1 MPRGYARQGLPP
13 LRGGAR
19 RERRPAGCGSMTRIT
34 VTLLIAL
41 AAGGV
46 AQDAAAQ
53 GSGSSAAAAQP
64 RVLVVPFENA
74 RDEARF
80 HWLSEAAAVLL
91 TDGLRAGG
99 PAAIVRSQRVR
110 AFEQLYLPVSGSLS
124 RATII
129 KVGHLVG
136 AGDVIIGTYRVDGT
150 TLSVTA
156 RSIRLD
162 AGRLQPEVTERGELT
177 ELFGIFERLA
187 GRLGRAGAPPGSA
200 AAHPPLDAFENYIK
214 GLVAESPVSQ
224 ASFLEAAL
232 RDAPAFDRARLAL
245 WEVRTEQADHVAA
258 LDTVRAVAPTSPY
271 AFHARF
277 FAGIS
282 LIELKRY
289 DEALGVLR
297 ALQESPA
304 TAPSALAAVL
314 NNLGVLVLRRGATP
328 QTGSAAY
335 YLTKAT
341 DADPDPD
348 YMFNLG
354 YAYASD
360 RNFQG
365 GLYWLREALRRDPA
379 DVDAHYVLAVA
390 LNATGGTVEAGRER
404 DLARRL
410 SSRYEELDR
419 RAVESRT
426 AVPPGLERM
435 RLDPDGSWAE
445 RPDQTIV
452 SPAQREQRE
461 LATFHLDQGR
471 KLFHRGQHRE
481 ALAEL
486 RKAVYLSPYEAQAHL
501 LIGRIHLRGGRPADA
516 VDAFKISIWSEDHAP
531 AHVYLAEAFLKL
543 GDSANARA
551 EVQRALVLDPSSA
564 EAKRVLAEIR

>member
-1 MPRGYARQGLPP
+1 
-13 LRGGAR
+13 
-19 RERRPAGCGSMTRIT
+19 MTRMI
-34 VTLLIAL
+34 VALLAIL
-41 AAGGV
+41 AVWGTATGAD
-46 AQDAAAQ
+46 AQTGTTGAPGAA
-53 GSGSSAAAAQP
+53 SA

-74 RDEARF
+74 RDEPRF

-99 PAAIVRSQRVR
+99 PGAIVRSQRVR
-110 AFEQLYLPVSGSLS
+110 AFEQLYLPVSGTLS

-129 KVGHLVG
+129 KVGQLVG
-136 AGDVIIGTYRVDGT
+136 AADVVVGSYRVDGT
-150 TLSVTA
+150 SLSVTA

-177 ELFGIFERLA
+177 ELFNIFQRLGDRLGERLA
-187 GRLGRAGAPPGSA
+187 GRLGRSSTRPGGPSAP
-200 AAHPPLDAFENYIK
+200 HPPLDAFENYIK
-214 GLVAESPVSQ
+214 GLLAESPVSQ

-232 RDAPAFDRARLAL
+232 RDSPGFDRARLAL

-258 LDTVRAVAPTSPY
+258 LEAVRAVPAKSPSS
-271 AFHARF
+271 FHAQF

-289 DEALGVLR
+289 DEGLGVLR
-297 ALQESPA
+297 ALLEPA
-304 TAPSALAAVL
+304 PAALDAAAAVL
-314 NNLGVLVLRRGATP
+314 NNLGVLVIRRGATP
-328 QTGSAAY
+328 LTGTAAY

-360 RNFQG
+360 RNYQG
-365 GLYWLREALRRDPA
+365 ALYWLREALRRDPA
-379 DVDAHYVLAVA
+379 DLDAHYVLAVS
-390 LNATGGTVEAGRER
+390 LNATGSTVEASRER

-419 RAVESRT
+419 RAAENRT

-435 RLDPDGSWAE
+435 RLDPEGSWAL
-445 RPDQTIV
+445 RADQTIV
-452 SPAQREQRE
+452 NSAQREQRE
-461 LATFHLDQGR
+461 LATFHLEQGR
-471 KLFHRGQHRE
+471 RLFDREQDRE

-486 RKAVYLSPYEAQAHL
+486 RKAIYLSPYEAQAHL
-501 LIGRIHLRGGRPADA
+501 LIGRIHLRGGRPSDA

-531 AHVYLAEAFLKL
+531 AHVYLAEAYLKL
-543 GDSANARA
+543 GDAANARA
-551 EVQRALVLDPSSA
+551 EAQRALALDPSSA
-564 EAKRVLAEIR
+564 DAKRLLSEIK

>member
-1 MPRGYARQGLPP
+1 
-13 LRGGAR
+13 
-19 RERRPAGCGSMTRIT
+19 MTKI
-34 VTLLIAL
+34 TLLSRALLTCLVSCGIAT
-41 AAGGV
+41 AATAQTAGSV
-46 AQDAAAQ
+46 A
-53 GSGSSAAAAQP
+53 SGATAVT

-74 RDEARF
+74 RDEPRF

-91 TDGLRAGG
+91 TDGLRASG

-129 KVGHLVG
+129 KVGQLVG
-136 AGDVIIGTYRVDGT
+136 AADVVVGSYRVDGT

-187 GRLGRAGAPPGSA
+187 VRLERGATRPSSSSA
-200 AAHPPLDAFENYIK
+200 TSVPHPPLDAFENYIK
-214 GLVAESPVSQ
+214 GLLAESPVSQ
-224 ASFLEAAL
+224 ASFLEASL
-232 RDAPAFDRARLAL
+232 RDAPSFDRARLAL
-245 WEVRTEQADHVAA
+245 WEVRTEQADHMAA
-258 LDTVRAVAPTSPY
+258 LDTVRAVPSTSPS
-271 AFHARF
+271 AFQARF

-289 DEALGVLR
+289 DEALGLLK
-297 ALQESPA
+297 ALLE
-304 TAPSALAAVL
+304 PSAAGPAASAAVF
-314 NNLGVLVLRRGATP
+314 NNLGVLVLRRGATT
-328 QTGSAAY
+328 QSGSAAY

-360 RNFQG
+360 RNYLSA
-365 GLYWLREALRRDPA
+365 LYWLREALRRDPA
-379 DVDAHYVLAVA
+379 DVDAHYMLAVG
-390 LNATGGTVEAGRER
+390 LQATGNTVESARER

-419 RAVESRT
+419 RAAENRT
-426 AVPPGLERM
+426 VVPPGLERM
-435 RLDPDGSWAE
+435 RLDPEGSWAM
-445 RPDQTIV
+445 RADQTIV
-452 SPAQREQRE
+452 SSAQREQRE
-461 LATFHLDQGR
+461 LAKFHLGQGR
-471 KLFHRGQHRE
+471 RLFEREQDRE

-516 VDAFKISIWSEDHAP
+516 VDAFKISIWSEDQAP
-531 AHVYLAEAFLKL
+531 AHMYLAEAYVKI
-543 GDSANARA
+543 GDPVNARA
-551 EVQRALVLDPSSA
+551 EAQRALALDPSSA
-564 EAKRVLAEIR
+564 DAKRLLSEIR

>member
-1 MPRGYARQGLPP
+1 
-13 LRGGAR
+13 
-19 RERRPAGCGSMTRIT
+19 MTRIT
-34 VTLLIAL
+34 TALVTSLTVCGIAT
-41 AAGGV
+41 AAS
-46 AQDAAAQ
+46 AQTAAT
-53 GSGSSAAAAQP
+53 SGSAPVAA

-74 RDEARF
+74 RDEPRF

-91 TDGLRAGG
+91 TDGLRASG
-99 PAAIVRSQRVR
+99 PGAIVRSQRVR

-129 KVGHLVG
+129 KVGQLVG
-136 AGDVIIGTYRVDGT
+136 AADVVVGSYRVDGT

-187 GRLGRAGAPPGSA
+187 GRLGRGTAKVPAP
-200 AAHPPLDAFENYIK
+200 HPPLDAFENYIK
-214 GLVAESPVSQ
+214 GLLAESPVSQ

-232 RDAPAFDRARLAL
+232 RDAPTFNRARLAL
-245 WEVRTEQADHVAA
+245 WEVRTEQADHLAA
-258 LDTVRAVAPTSPY
+258 LEVVRAVPSTS
-271 AFHARF
+271 ASSFHARF
-277 FAGIS
+277 FAVMS

-289 DEALGVLR
+289 DEALSLSKN
-297 ALQESPA
+297 LLEPPPA
-304 TAPSALAAVL
+304 GPAAHAAVL
-314 NNLGVLVLRRGATP
+314 NNFGVLVLRRGATP
-328 QTGSAAY
+328 QAGSAVY

-354 YAYASD
+354 YAYAAD
-360 RNFQG
+360 RNYQSA
-365 GLYWLREALRRDPA
+365 LYWLREALRRDPA
-379 DVDAHYVLAVA
+379 DVDAHYVLAVV
-390 LNATGGTVEAGRER
+390 LQSVGNTVEATRER

-419 RAVESRT
+419 RAVENR
-426 AVPPGLERM
+426 APVPPGLERM
-435 RLDPDGSWAE
+435 RLDPDGSWAL
-445 RPDQTIV
+445 RADQTIV
-452 SPAQREQRE
+452 NSAQREQRE
-461 LATFHLDQGR
+461 LATFHLEQGR
-471 KLFHRGQHRE
+471 RLFEREQDRE

-486 RKAVYLSPYEAQAHL
+486 RKAVFLSPYEARAHL

-531 AHVYLAEAFLKL
+531 AHVYLAEAYLKT
-543 GDSANARA
+543 GDTANARA
-551 EVQRALVLDPSSA
+551 EVQRALVLDPASA
-564 EAKRVLAEIR
+564 DAKRLLSQIK

>member
-1 MPRGYARQGLPP
+1 MRQ
-13 LRGGAR
+13 
-19 RERRPAGCGSMTRIT
+19 TRSA
-34 VTLLIAL
+34 VIAL
-41 AAGGV
+41 ALLA
-46 AQDAAAQ
+46 
-53 GSGSSAAAAQP
+53 GSGSVSTASAQP
-64 RVLVVPFENA
+64 AAGSQSRVLVVPFENT
-74 RDEARF
+74 RDEPRF

-91 TDGLRAGG
+91 TDGLRAAG
-99 PAAIVRSQRVR
+99 PGAIVRAERVR

-136 AGDVIIGTYRVDGT
+136 AADVVVGSFLIDGT

-187 GRLGRAGAPPGSA
+187 GRLGRGTPRPTAKDT
-200 AAHPPLDAFENYIK
+200 HPPLDAFENYIK
-214 GLVAESPVSQ
+214 GLLAESPVSQ

-245 WEVRTEQADHVAA
+245 WEVRNEQGDHLGA
-258 LDTVRAVAPTSPY
+258 LDAVRSVAPASPSS
-271 AFHARF
+271 FHARF
-277 FAGIS
+277 VAAVS

-289 DEALGVLR
+289 DEAFGILKTLS
-297 ALQESPA
+297 EPPA
-304 TAPSALAAVL
+304 ATPDGTAAVL

-328 QTGSAAY
+328 QSGSPAY

-360 RNFQG
+360 RNYQG
-365 GLYWLREALRRDPA
+365 ALYWLREALRRDPA
-379 DVDAHYVLAVA
+379 DVDAHYVLAAA
-390 LNATGGTVEAGRER
+390 LQATGNAVESARER

-410 SSRYEELDR
+410 SSRYQELDR
-419 RAVESRT
+419 LAAEHRT
-426 AVPPGLERM
+426 PVPPGLERM
-435 RLDPDGSWAE
+435 RLDPHGSWAL
-445 RPDQTIV
+445 RADQTIV
-452 SPAQREQRE
+452 SSAQREQRE
-461 LATFHLDQGR
+461 LATFHLEQGKR
-471 KLFHRGQHRE
+471 LFQREQDRE

-486 RKAVYLSPYEAQAHL
+486 RKAIYLSPYEAQAHL
-501 LIGRIHLRGGRPADA
+501 LIGRIHLRGGRPTDA
-516 VDAFKISIWSEDHAP
+516 IDAFKISIWSEDQAV
-531 AHVYLAEAFLKL
+531 AHVYLAEAYLKS
-543 GDSANARA
+543 GDAANARA
-551 EVQRALVLDPSSA
+551 EAQRALTLDPASA
-564 EAKRVLAEIR
+564 DAKRLLSEIR

>member
-1 MPRGYARQGLPP
+1 M
-13 LRGGAR
+13 
-19 RERRPAGCGSMTRIT
+19 
-34 VTLLIAL
+34 
-41 AAGGV
+41 
-46 AQDAAAQ
+46 
-53 GSGSSAAAAQP
+53 
-64 RVLVVPFENA
+64 
-74 RDEARF
+74 
-80 HWLSEAAAVLL
+80 
-91 TDGLRAGG
+91 TDGLRTSG
-99 PAAIVRSQRVR
+99 PGAIVRSQRVR

-129 KVGHLVG
+129 KVGQLVG
-136 AGDVIIGTYRVDGT
+136 AADVVVGSYRVDGS

-187 GRLGRAGAPPGSA
+187 GRLGRGAARPFEAPA
-200 AAHPPLDAFENYIK
+200 PHPPLDAFENYIK
-214 GLVAESPVSQ
+214 GLLAESPVSQ
-224 ASFLEAAL
+224 ASFLEASL
-232 RDAPAFDRARLAL
+232 RDAPRFDRARLAL

-258 LDTVRAVAPTSPY
+258 LDAVRAVPSTSPSS
-271 AFHARF
+271 FQARF

-289 DEALGVLR
+289 DEALAVLL
-297 ALQESPA
+297 ALIESPA
-304 TAPSALAAVL
+304 AGPSANAAVL

-328 QTGSAAY
+328 QAGSAAY

-354 YAYASD
+354 YAYASVHTY
-360 RNFQG
+360 QSA
-365 GLYWLREALRRDPA
+365 LYWLREALRRNPA

-390 LNATGGTVEAGRER
+390 LQASGNTVEATRER

-419 RAVESRT
+419 RALENRA
-426 AVPPGLERM
+426 AVPPRLERM
-435 RLDPDGSWAE
+435 RLDAEGSWAL
-445 RPDQTIV
+445 RADQTIV
-452 SPAQREQRE
+452 NTAQREQRD
-461 LATFHLDQGR
+461 LAAFHLEQGR
-471 KLFHRGQHRE
+471 RLFEREQDRE

-516 VDAFKISIWSEDHAP
+516 VDAFKISIWSEDRAP
-531 AHVYLAEAFLKL
+531 AHVHLAEAYLKL
-543 GDSANARA
+543 ADAANARA
-551 EVQRALVLDPSSA
+551 ELQRALVLDPSSA
-564 EAKRVLAEIR
+564 VAKRLLSEIK

>member
-1 MPRGYARQGLPP
+1 
-13 LRGGAR
+13 
-19 RERRPAGCGSMTRIT
+19 MTQIT
-34 VTLLIAL
+34 ATLLVAL
-41 AAGGV
+41 AACGIALPAG
-46 AQDAAAQ
+46 AQVPGAAAP
-53 GSGSSAAAAQP
+53 AQA

-74 RDEARF
+74 RNEPRF

-91 TDGLRAGG
+91 TDGLRVGG
-99 PAAIVRSQRVR
+99 PGAIVRSQRVR

-129 KVGHLVG
+129 KVGQLVG
-136 AGDVIIGTYRVDGT
+136 AADVIIGTYRVDGT

-177 ELFGIFERLA
+177 ELFGIFDRLA
-187 GRLGRAGAPPGSA
+187 GRLGRAAGRVAGPA

-224 ASFLEAAL
+224 SSFLEAAL
-232 RDAPAFDRARLAL
+232 RDAPTFDRARLAL
-245 WEVRTEQADHVAA
+245 WEVRNDQADHAAA
-258 LDTVRAVAPTSPY
+258 LDTVRAVAPTSPS
-271 AFHARF
+271 AFHAQF

-282 LIELKRY
+282 LIELKRF

-297 ALQESPA
+297 SLQESPA
-304 TAPSALAAVL
+304 TAPIALAAVL
-314 NNLGVLVLRRGATP
+314 NNLGVLVLRRGSTP

-354 YAYASD
+354 YAYASE

-365 GLYWLREALRRDPA
+365 GLYWLRESLRRDPA

-419 RAVESRT
+419 RAVENRT
-426 AVPPGLERM
+426 AVPPGLERL
-435 RLDPDGSWAE
+435 RLDPDGSWAQ
-445 RPDQTIV
+445 RADQAIV
-452 SPAQREQRE
+452 SSAQREQRE
-461 LATFHLDQGR
+461 LATFHLEQGR
-471 KLFHRGQHRE
+471 KLFDREQDRE

-564 EAKRVLAEIR
+564 DAKRVLAEIR

>member
-1 MPRGYARQGLPP
+1 
-13 LRGGAR
+13 
-19 RERRPAGCGSMTRIT
+19 MTRMIRA
-34 VTLLIAL
+34 LLAIL
-41 AAGGV
+41 AVCGTATGADAQTGTMGGV
-46 AQDAAAQ
+46 PGAA
-53 GSGSSAAAAQP
+53 SA

-74 RDEARF
+74 RDEPRF

-99 PAAIVRSQRVR
+99 PGAIVRSQRVR

-129 KVGHLVG
+129 KVGQLVG
-136 AGDVIIGTYRVDGT
+136 AADVVVGSYGVDGT
-150 TLSVTA
+150 SLSVTA

-177 ELFGIFERLA
+177 ELFNIFERLA
-187 GRLGRAGAPPGSA
+187 GRLGRSGTRPAGPSAP
-200 AAHPPLDAFENYIK
+200 HPPLDAFENYIK
-214 GLVAESPVSQ
+214 GLLAESPLSQ

-232 RDAPAFDRARLAL
+232 RDSPRFDRARLAL

-258 LDTVRAVAPTSPY
+258 FEAVRAVPAKSPSS
-271 AFHARF
+271 FHAQF

-289 DEALGVLR
+289 DEGLGVLK
-297 ALQESPA
+297 ALLEPA
-304 TAPSALAAVL
+304 PAALDAAAAVL
-314 NNLGVLVLRRGATP
+314 NNLGVLVIRRGATP
-328 QTGSAAY
+328 QTGTAAY

-360 RNFQG
+360 RNYQG
-365 GLYWLREALRRDPA
+365 ALYWLREALRRDPA
-379 DVDAHYVLAVA
+379 DLDAHYVLAVS
-390 LNATGGTVEAGRER
+390 LNATGSTVEASRER

-419 RAVESRT
+419 RAAESRT

-435 RLDPDGSWAE
+435 RLDPEGSWAL
-445 RPDQTIV
+445 RADQTIV
-452 SPAQREQRE
+452 NSAQREQRE
-461 LATFHLDQGR
+461 LATFHLEQGR
-471 KLFHRGQHRE
+471 RLFDREQDRE

-486 RKAVYLSPYEAQAHL
+486 RKAIYLSPYEAQAHL
-501 LIGRIHLRGGRPADA
+501 LIGRIHLRGGRPGDA

-531 AHVYLAEAFLKL
+531 AHVYLAEAYLKL
-543 GDSANARA
+543 GDTANARA
-551 EVQRALVLDPSSA
+551 EAQRALALDPSSA
-564 EAKRVLAEIR
+564 DAKRLLSEIK

>member
-1 MPRGYARQGLPP
+1 MK
-13 LRGGAR
+13 
-19 RERRPAGCGSMTRIT
+19 SITR
-34 VTLLIAL
+34 TLLAGL
-41 AAGGV
+41 AACGAATGV
-46 AQDAAAQ
+46 AAQTSAAT
-53 GSGSSAAAAQP
+53 GIGSAAAPA
-64 RVLVVPFENA
+64 RVLVVPFENG
-74 RDEARF
+74 RDEPRF

-99 PAAIVRSQRVR
+99 PGAIVRSQRVR
-110 AFEQLYLPVSGSLS
+110 AFEQLYLPVSASLS

-129 KVGHLVG
+129 KVGQLVG
-136 AGDVIIGTYRVDGT
+136 AADVVVGSYRVDGT

-162 AGRLQPEVTERGELT
+162 AGRLQPEITERGELT
-177 ELFGIFERLA
+177 ELFNIFARLGGRVGDQLA
-187 GRLGRAGAPPGSA
+187 GRVRPGGSRPVVSSAP
-200 AAHPPLDAFENYIK
+200 HPPLDAFENYIK
-214 GLVAESPVSQ
+214 GLLAESPMSQ

-232 RDAPAFDRARLAL
+232 RDSPGFDRARLAL
-245 WEVRTEQADHVAA
+245 WEVRTEQADHLGA
-258 LDTVRAVAPTSPY
+258 LDAVRAVPSTSPSSFN
-271 AFHARF
+271 AQF

-289 DEALGVLR
+289 EEGLGVLK
-297 ALQESPA
+297 ALLEPA
-304 TAPSALAAVL
+304 PAAPDSAAAVL
-314 NNLGVLVLRRGATP
+314 NNLGVLVIRRGATP
-328 QTGSAAY
+328 QTGTAVY

-360 RNFQG
+360 RNYQG
-365 GLYWLREALRRDPA
+365 ALYWLREALRRDPA
-379 DVDAHYVLAVA
+379 DLDAHYVLAVA
-390 LNATGGTVEAGRER
+390 LNATGNTVESSRER

-419 RAVESRT
+419 RAAENRT

-435 RLDPDGSWAE
+435 RLDPDGSWAL
-445 RPDQTIV
+445 RADQTIV
-452 SPAQREQRE
+452 NSAQREQRE
-461 LATFHLDQGR
+461 LATFHLEQGR
-471 KLFHRGQHRE
+471 RLFDREQDRE

-486 RKAVYLSPYEAQAHL
+486 RKAIYLSPYEAQAHL

-551 EVQRALVLDPSSA
+551 EVQRALVLDPSSPD
-564 EAKRVLAEIR
+564 AKRVLSEIK

>member
-1 MPRGYARQGLPP
+1 
-13 LRGGAR
+13 
-19 RERRPAGCGSMTRIT
+19 MTRMIMA
-34 VTLLIAL
+34 LLAIL
-41 AAGGV
+41 AVWGTATGAD
-46 AQDAAAQ
+46 AQTGTTGAPGAA
-53 GSGSSAAAAQP
+53 SA

-74 RDEARF
+74 RDEPRF

-99 PAAIVRSQRVR
+99 PGAIVRSQRVR
-110 AFEQLYLPVSGSLS
+110 AFEQLYLPVSGTLS

-129 KVGHLVG
+129 KVGQLVG
-136 AGDVIIGTYRVDGT
+136 AADVVVGSYRVDGT
-150 TLSVTA
+150 SLSVTA

-177 ELFGIFERLA
+177 ELFNIFERLSDRLGERLSDRLGERLSDRLGERLA
-187 GRLGRAGAPPGSA
+187 GRLGRSSTRPGGPAP
-200 AAHPPLDAFENYIK
+200 HPPLDAFENYIK
-214 GLVAESPVSQ
+214 GLLAESPVAQ

-232 RDAPAFDRARLAL
+232 RDSPGFDRARLAL
-245 WEVRTEQADHVAA
+245 WEVRTEQADHAAA
-258 LDTVRAVAPTSPY
+258 LEAVRAVPAKSPSS
-271 AFHARF
+271 FHAQF

-289 DEALGVLR
+289 DEGLGVLR
-297 ALQESPA
+297 ALLEPA
-304 TAPSALAAVL
+304 PAALDAAAAVL
-314 NNLGVLVLRRGATP
+314 NNLGVLVIRRGATP
-328 QTGSAAY
+328 QTGTAAY

-360 RNFQG
+360 RNYQG
-365 GLYWLREALRRDPA
+365 ALYWLREALRRDPA
-379 DVDAHYVLAVA
+379 DLDAHYVLAVS
-390 LNATGGTVEAGRER
+390 LNATGSTVEASRER

-419 RAVESRT
+419 RAAENRT

-435 RLDPDGSWAE
+435 RLDPEGSWAL
-445 RPDQTIV
+445 RADQTIV
-452 SPAQREQRE
+452 NSAQREQRE
-461 LATFHLDQGR
+461 LATFHLEQGR
-471 KLFHRGQHRE
+471 RLFDREQDRE

-486 RKAVYLSPYEAQAHL
+486 RKAIYLSPYEAQAHL
-501 LIGRIHLRGGRPADA
+501 LIGRIHLRGGRPGDA

-531 AHVYLAEAFLKL
+531 AHVYLAEAYLKL
-543 GDSANARA
+543 GDAANARA
-551 EVQRALVLDPSSA
+551 EAQRALALDPSSA
-564 EAKRVLAEIR
+564 DAKRLLSEIK

>member
-1 MPRGYARQGLPP
+1 MRK
-13 LRGGAR
+13 
-19 RERRPAGCGSMTRIT
+19 IT
-34 VTLLIAL
+34 TALLI
-41 AAGGV
+41 GV
-46 AQDAAAQ
+46 AACGIA
-53 GSGSSAAAAQP
+53 SAAAAQTSGAGGAGQA

-74 RDEARF
+74 RDEPRF
-80 HWLSEAAAVLL
+80 HWLGEAAAVLL
-91 TDGLRAGG
+91 TDGLRTTG
-99 PAAIVRSQRVR
+99 PGAIVRSQRVR

-129 KVGHLVG
+129 KVGQLVG
-136 AGDVIIGTYRVDGT
+136 AADVVVGSYRVDGT

-162 AGRLQPEVTERGELT
+162 AGRVQPEVTELGELRD
-177 ELFGIFERLA
+177 LFAIFERLA
-187 GRLGRAGAPPGSA
+187 GRLGGTKSGGNPASR
-200 AAHPPLDAFENYIK
+200 PPLEAFENYIK
-214 GLVAESPVSQ
+214 GLLAESPVSQ

-232 RDAPAFDRARLAL
+232 RDAPDFDRARLAL

-258 LDTVRAVAPTSPY
+258 LDAVRAVPATS
-271 AFHARF
+271 ASSFQARF
-277 FAGIS
+277 SSGIS

-289 DEALGVLR
+289 DEALGLLKSLVEPPT
-297 ALQESPA
+297 AAADES
-304 TAPSALAAVL
+304 APVL
-314 NNLGVLVLRRGATP
+314 NNLGVLVLRRGGTP

-360 RNFQG
+360 RNYQG
-365 GLYWLREALRRDPA
+365 ALYWLREALRRDPA

-390 LNATGGTVEAGRER
+390 LNATGSSVEAARER

-419 RAVESRT
+419 RAADNRT

-435 RLDPDGSWAE
+435 RLDPNGSWAL
-445 RPDQTIV
+445 RADQTIV
-452 SPAQREQRE
+452 TSAQREQRE
-461 LATFHLDQGR
+461 LATFHLEQGR
-471 KLFHRGQHRE
+471 RLFERE
-481 ALAEL
+481 QDRDALAEL

-501 LIGRIHLRGGRPADA
+501 LIGRIHLRGGRPTDA
-516 VDAFKISIWSEDHAP
+516 VGAFKISIWSEDRAP
-531 AHVYLAEAFLKL
+531 AHVYLAEAYLKI
-543 GDSANARA
+543 GDTPNARLEA
-551 EVQRALVLDPSSA
+551 ERALALDPASA
-564 EAKRVLAEIR
+564 DAKRLLSEIR